1 MRYLF
6 GFLCVCALGV
16 MPLAGC
22 SETTG
27 NGTREC
33 ESLRDCDDQDV
44 CTFESCVDGVCEYSP
59 VCDDGNDCT
68 EYRCTPTDDWLVC
81 SDPIPVADGTA
92 CAGGTCL
99 DGVCQLTGSV
109 LPCTEQGIRNAI
121 SAGGGPYTFDCDGP
135 TTLAARFAI
144 DNDVIL
150 DGGGQLIVDAFDVQS
165 GVRAELRAFEMTDQF
180 VWADR
185 NGISNSGTLEITN
198 SSVWGFSGGGIY
210 NGGTLV
216 LRNSSVSGNW
226 HSGITNSGTLTITSS
241 TISGNATGTNG
252 IVVAGG
258 AGIFNSG
265 TLTIT
270 DSTVSEN
277 GDFSGNGGGGIHN
290 DGGLVTLTNSS
301 VSGNKAQ
308 KGGGIFNTGTLTI
321 TNSTISGNDERQQ
334 LSLTTGGANFNTVTL
349 KITSSKVSGNTADEG
364 SGIHNDGTARL
375 TNSLIDGDC
384 VGDITSSGYNI
395 ESPGNTCGFDQSTDT
410 PAMSAEELKLGQL
423 ADNGGPT
430 KTNALEPGS
439 VAIDHIPVVDCGLTT
454 DQRGEPRPET
464 GGTMCDVGAFEVQP

>member
-1 MRYLF
+1 
-6 GFLCVCALGV
+6 
-16 MPLAGC
+16 
-22 SETTG
+22 
-27 NGTREC
+27 
-33 ESLRDCDDQDV
+33 
-44 CTFESCVDGVCEYSP
+44 
-59 VCDDGNDCT
+59 
-68 EYRCTPTDDWLVC
+68 
-81 SDPIPVADGTA
+81 
-92 CAGGTCL
+92 
-99 DGVCQLTGSV
+99 LTGSV

-121 SAGGGPYTFDCDGP
+121 SAGGGPYTFGCDGP

-165 GVRAELRAFEMTDQF
+165 GVRAELRSFEMTDQF

-210 NGGTLV
+210 NEGTLV
-216 LRNSSVSGNW
+216 LRDSSVSGNW
-226 HSGITNSGTLTITSS
+226 HSGISNSGTLTITSS

-252 IVVAGG
+252 LFVAGG

-270 DSTVSEN
+270 ESTVSEN
-277 GDFSGNGGGGIHN
+277 GDLSDNGGGGIHN

-301 VSGNKAQ
+301 VSGNEAQ

-334 LSLTTGGANFNTVTL
+334 LSLTTGGGIFNTGTL
-349 KITSSKVSGNTADEG
+349 KITSSTVSGNTADEG

-384 VGDITSSGYNI
+384 VGDITSNGYNI
-395 ESPGNTCGFDQSTDT
+395 ESPGDTCGLDQDGTDQINVT
-410 PAMSAEELKLGQL
+410 EAQLNLGEL

-430 KTNALEPGS
+430 KTHALGAGS
-439 VAIDHIPVVDCGLTT
+439 VAIDGIPAADCIDADGVLLTE
-454 DQRGEPRPET
+454 DQRGQPRPET
-464 GGTMCDVGAFEVQP
+464 GGDACDVGSFERQPTDSN

>member
-1 MRYLF
+1 
-6 GFLCVCALGV
+6 
-16 MPLAGC
+16 
-22 SETTG
+22 
-27 NGTREC
+27 
-33 ESLRDCDDQDV
+33 
-44 CTFESCVDGVCEYSP
+44 
-59 VCDDGNDCT
+59 
-68 EYRCTPTDDWLVC
+68 
-81 SDPIPVADGTA
+81 
-92 CAGGTCL
+92 
-99 DGVCQLTGSV
+99 LTGSV

-226 HSGITNSGTLTITSS
+226 HSGISNSGTLTITSS

-252 IVVAGG
+252 IFVAGG

-277 GDFSGNGGGGIHN
+277 GDLSDNGGGGIHN

-301 VSGNKAQ
+301 VSGNEAQ
-308 KGGGIFNTGTLTI
+308 KGGGIFNTGTL
-321 TNSTISGNDERQQ
+321 
-334 LSLTTGGANFNTVTL
+334 
-349 KITSSKVSGNTADEG
+349 KITSSTVSGNTADEG

-395 ESPGNTCGFDQSTDT
+395 ESPGNTCGFDQEGDQPSVPD
-410 PAMSAEELKLGQL
+410 PMLGPL
-423 ADNGGPT
+423 RNNGGPT
-430 KTNALEPGS
+430 MTHALEPGS
-439 VAIDHIPVVDCGLTT
+439 PAINRIPGDACEVDT